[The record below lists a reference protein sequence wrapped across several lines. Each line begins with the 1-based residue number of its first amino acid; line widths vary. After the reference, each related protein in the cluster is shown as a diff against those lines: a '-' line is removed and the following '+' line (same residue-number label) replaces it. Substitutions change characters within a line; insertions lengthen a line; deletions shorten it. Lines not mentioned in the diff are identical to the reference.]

1 MQKYNK
7 KMSQADK
14 KNVFYKNEKK
24 NDDIIKKIK
33 NGKLSGKNLDDLIS
47 TYGEKRGK
55 KIKSYIDYYDNY
67 LDAQQK
73 KEEKIAEKRELQ
85 IQKYQNHVDLYNSRI
100 SRAEA
105 KGSVSIGAKAK
116 NDTIETQLRNTK
128 LSYQYQIKI
137 AKLGKD
143 KAEADK
149 LEYEMQKKIT
159 ELKSQQI
166 QNIQQDYEN
175 QIGLVDNS
183 MQDIN
188 NRVSLTQAHG
198 KIVTSGYYQ
207 DLNKQQTSK
216 RASAVD
222 EQMKIQKELI
232 ESIKDGTIKIGSDEW
247 YEVQSTLQSLD
258 NTISECDVAIADN
271 TNAIRQ
277 IHVDMQEAMLENA
290 NRINSEADFLS
301 TILSRAELTNSDTG
315 MLTKE
320 GLATLG
326 VYGVNLETTQ
336 EQMRELSKERAILQE
351 MKKKG
356 ILDYGDNGKHKYN
369 SLEQLEEAYDNI
381 ISKQQEWTK
390 NEFDSEQKIID
401 LMKEYYQTQLDYMKE
416 IIDAKK
422 KVIDLQADLYT
433 YEKNIAEKTRNIAI
447 LEKQAT
453 GLRNDTS
460 EEGRARL
467 AKLQVSLD
475 EAQRD
480 LQDTE
485 YERFISDQQNMLDNL
500 YSEYED
506 LMQSLFKN
514 TDTLLK
520 DGIAAINNNA
530 TLIKGILDKTAED
543 YGYNYSDNF
552 SDIINAFN
560 ANTPIVTG
568 IKESING
575 DNSSISSKLDV
586 QNKYLQEK
594 YEERQ
599 NTNSGSGTAVVQNP
613 TPNPSNNTSNQNF
626 TINKDDVYSQKLYND
641 DYQETMRAIQPY
653 LNSNAK
659 NPKSDL
665 NKLIKK
671 HSN

>member
-1 MQKYNK
+1 M
-7 KMSQADK
+7 
-14 KNVFYKNEKK
+14 
-24 NDDIIKKIK
+24 
-33 NGKLSGKNLDDLIS
+33 
-47 TYGEKRGK
+47 
-55 KIKSYIDYYDNY
+55 
-67 LDAQQK
+67 
-73 KEEKIAEKRELQ
+73 
-85 IQKYQNHVDLYNSRI
+85 
-100 SRAEA
+100 
-105 KGSVSIGAKAK
+105 
-116 NDTIETQLRNTK
+116 
-128 LSYQYQIKI
+128 
-137 AKLGKD
+137 
-143 KAEADK
+143 
-149 LEYEMQKKIT
+149 
-159 ELKSQQI
+159 
-166 QNIQQDYEN
+166 
-175 QIGLVDNS
+175 
-183 MQDIN
+183 
-188 NRVSLTQAHG
+188 
-198 KIVTSGYYQ
+198 
-207 DLNKQQTSK
+207 
-216 RASAVD
+216 
-222 EQMKIQKELI
+222 
-232 ESIKDGTIKIGSDEW
+232 
-247 YEVQSTLQSLD
+247 
-258 NTISECDVAIADN
+258 
-271 TNAIRQ
+271 
-277 IHVDMQEAMLENA
+277 
-290 NRINSEADFLS
+290 
-301 TILSRAELTNSDTG
+301 
-315 MLTKE
+315 
-320 GLATLG
+320 
-326 VYGVNLETTQ
+326 
-336 EQMRELSKERAILQE
+336 
-351 MKKKG
+351 
-356 ILDYGDNGKHKYN
+356 
-369 SLEQLEEAYDNI
+369 EEAYDNI

-422 KVIDLQADLYT
+422 KVTDLQADLYN
-433 YEKNIAEKTRNIAI
+433 YERNILEKTRNIAI
-447 LEKQAT
+447 LEKQAA

-480 LQDTE
+480 LQNTE
-485 YERFISDQQNMLDNL
+485 YERFIYDQQNMLDNL

-514 TDTLLK
+514 TDTLLR

-560 ANTPIVTG
+560 ANRPIVTG

-613 TPNPSNNTSNQNF
+613 IPNPSNNTSNQNF

-641 DYQETMRAIQPY
+641 DYQKTMRAIQPY

-671 HSN
+671 HSNYVISSKNNDADFKKLAKKLGVSTKVDYTKNGAVYKYLKSHGFRKGGIVRADGVPLDGDNVPINVNPNETILTQKFTDELPNAVKTMEEYVKAKESDKGTLVKVQSKDLVLKESTFSGLPLSNLARNYVPYTPPVNLLPNIPNMVRQNGLGNQTFGDINVTMELPNVSDYKSFRDEMKNDTKSRKMFTTLFNECARNGKIGNRINL